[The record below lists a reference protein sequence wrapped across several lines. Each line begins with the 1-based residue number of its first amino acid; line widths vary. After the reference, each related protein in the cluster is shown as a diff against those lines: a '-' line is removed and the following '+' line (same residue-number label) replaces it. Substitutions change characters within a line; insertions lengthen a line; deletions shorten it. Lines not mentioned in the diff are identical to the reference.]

1 MTMGRRSRC
10 HGDSKHGPRT
20 AAPAAHGPVLGMQTP
35 RSHPRIRIFI
45 FCQMPRLFTGTLK
58 YENR

>member
-1 MTMGRRSRC
+1 METPSVAQGQQQ
-10 HGDSKHGPRT
+10 
-20 AAPAAHGPVLGMQTP
+20 PAAHGPVLGMQTP

-45 FCQMPRLFTGTLK
+45 FYQMPRLFTGTLK